1 MFFIYLFVINMPGKS
16 VYIKYMFCIYVIIL
30 LPTLDGCKTIFGTV
44 IELVMSTTQNMEK
57 IKVD

>member
-1 MFFIYLFVINMPGKS
+1 MPGKS
-16 VYIKYMFCIYVIIL
+16 VYIIHTFCIYVIIL